1 MPNHIPDHWT
11 MKKFPAIPGTIDFLN
26 CRYDMPLSFC
36 IHLRCSA
43 SLCARLI
50 VIIFSLN
57 HAAILTLWISARLL
71 THLFRWIRQL
81 FIRWRRPSACI
92 APVFV
97 SHDVRDWSPVE
108 WQHIVDVKPLDLFV
122 RPCVDDRVYCQHH
135 RLNGWVLLA
144 LKLIFHLSFSL
155 LSWIMAMIVNAT
167 IVATITPKNSI
178 SIWILRF
185 GRP

>member
-1 MPNHIPDHWT
+1 MPSHIPDHWT

-36 IHLRCSA
+36 IHLRCNA

-50 VIIFSLN
+50 VI
-57 HAAILTLWISARLL
+57 
-71 THLFRWIRQL
+71 
-81 FIRWRRPSACI
+81 
-92 APVFV
+92 V
-97 SHDVRDWSPVE
+97 HDLRDWSPVK
-108 WQHIVDVKPLDLFV
+108 WQYIVDVKPLDLFV
-122 RPCVDDRVYCQHH
+122 RPCIDDRVYCQHH

-185 GRP
+185 GRPKAPVWLDEWINGYYFLDRWARCSNC